1 MNICMVGTGYVGLVT
16 GACLADF
23 GMDVTCVDKDETKIA
38 LLKRGISPIYE
49 PGLEEL
55 IHKNEKAG
63 RLRFTTDLKEA
74 IERCLVIFIAVGTP
88 PKDDGSPDLSFIFQV
103 ASSIAEHMNGY
114 KVVVTKST
122 VPTGTGAQIHDI
134 VKKGNGRYKFSIV
147 SNPEFLREGS
157 AIEDFMRPDR
167 VVIGSRDEE
176 AIAIVKDVYSPLA
189 TAGVPFV
196 TTDVESAELIKYAS
210 NGFLALKISFI
221 NEIAAMCE
229 RMGADVKDVARGM
242 GLDKRIS
249 PHFLL
254 PGPGFGGSCFPKD
267 SSGVVDLAKK
277 NGYTFRIMEAVL
289 HVNDCVKS
297 RMAEK
302 VEEACGGV
310 AGKRIAVLG
319 IAFKPET
326 DDIRESAS
334 LKLIRDLMSRG
345 ASVSAYDPAA
355 MENAR
360 QELTGVAFAED
371 VYKCAEGAEAI
382 VLATDWNQ
390 FRKLDLARLGDSM
403 AAKNFVDL
411 RNLYEPAEM
420 RRLGWRYVGVGRGT
434 RV

>member
-23 GMDVTCVDKDETKIA
+23 GMDVTCIDKDETKIA

-63 RLRFTTDLKEA
+63 RLRFSTNLKEA

-88 PKDDGSPDLSFIFQV
+88 PKDDGSPDLSFIFEV
-103 ASSIAEHMNGY
+103 ATSIAEHMNGY

-122 VPTGTGAQIHDI
+122 VPTGTGAQINEI
-134 VKKGNGRYKFSIV
+134 LKTRNGRYKFSIV

-157 AIEDFMRPDR
+157 AIEDFMHPDR
-167 VVIGSRDEE
+167 VVIGSKDEE

-189 TAGVPFV
+189 VAGVPFV

-267 SSGVVDLAKK
+267 SAGVVDLAKK
-277 NGYTFRIMEAVL
+277 NGYRFLIMESVL
-289 HVNDCVKS
+289 TVNDCVKG
-297 RMAEK
+297 RMVEK
-302 VEEACGGV
+302 VEKACGGV
-310 AGKRIAVLG
+310 AGKRVAVLG

-334 LKLIRDLMSRG
+334 LRLIRDLLGRG

-355 MENAR
+355 MDNAKA
-360 QELTGVAFAED
+360 ELDGVFFAED
-371 VYKCAEGAEAI
+371 VYKCAEGADAL

-390 FRKLDLARLGDSM
+390 FRKLDLPRLEETM
-403 AAKNFVDL
+403 RAKNFVDL

-420 RRLGWRYVGVGRGT
+420 KRLGWNYVGVGRG
-434 RV
+434 

>member
-23 GMDVTCVDKDETKIA
+23 GMDVTCIDKDESKIA
-38 LLKRGISPIYE
+38 LLRKGVSPIYE

-55 IHKNEKAG
+55 IHKNSHAK
-63 RLRFTTDLKEA
+63 RLRFSMDIREA
-74 IERCLVIFIAVGTP
+74 VERALVVFIAVGTP
-88 PKDDGSPDLSFIFQV
+88 PRPDGSPDLSFIFQV
-103 ASSIAEHMNGY
+103 AETIAEHMNGY

-122 VPTGTGAQIHDI
+122 VPTGTGAQIEEILRKNPGGH
-134 VKKGNGRYKFSIV
+134 KFSVV

-167 VVIGSRDEE
+167 VVIGSRDPE
-176 AIAIVKDVYSPLA
+176 AIAIVKDVYSPLL

-196 TTDVESAELIKYAS
+196 VTDVESAELIKYAS

-267 SSGVVDLAKK
+267 ASGVVDVARKH
-277 NGYTFRIMEAVL
+277 GYTFEIMESVL
-289 HVNDCVKS
+289 KVNAIVKA
-297 RMAEK
+297 RMVDK
-302 VEEACGGV
+302 VEAVCGGDV
-310 AGKRIAVLG
+310 AGKRIAILG
-319 IAFKPET
+319 LAFKPET
-326 DDIRESAS
+326 DDIRDSSS
-334 LKLIRDLMSRG
+334 LKLIEDLRARG
-345 ASVSAYDPAA
+345 ATVSAYDPAA
-355 MENAR
+355 MENTKAV
-360 QELTGVAFAED
+360 LPDVTYADD
-371 VYKCAEGAEAI
+371 VYECTAGADAL

-390 FRKLDLARLGDSM
+390 FRKLDLEKLESTMKGKR
-403 AAKNFVDL
+403 FVDL
-411 RNLYEPAEM
+411 RNLYEPKEM
-420 RRLGWRYVGVGRGT
+420 KRLGWEYVGIGRG
-434 RV
+434 

>member
-23 GMDVTCVDKDETKIA
+23 GMDVTCVDSDEAKIA

-49 PGLEEL
+49 PGLEEI

-63 RLRFTTDLKEA
+63 RLRFTTDIA
-74 IERCLVIFIAVGTP
+74 GSVERCLVIFIAVGTP
-88 PKDDGSPDLSFIFQV
+88 PKDDGSPNLSFIFQV
-103 ASSIAEHMNGY
+103 AESIATHMNGY

-122 VPTGTGAQIHDI
+122 VPTGTGAQIEEI
-134 VKKGNGRYKFSIV
+134 LRTNNGRYKFSVV

-157 AIEDFMRPDR
+157 AIEDFMHPDR

-196 TTDVESAELIKYAS
+196 VTDVESAELIKYAS

-221 NEIAAMCE
+221 NEVATMCE
-229 RMGADVKDVARGM
+229 KMGADVKDVARGM

-249 PHFLL
+249 PQFLN
-254 PGPGFGGSCFPKD
+254 PGPGYGGSCFPKD
-267 SSGVVDLAKK
+267 SAGVVDLARR
-277 NGYTFRIMEAVL
+277 NGYRFEIMEAVL
-289 HVNDCVKS
+289 SVNDRIKA
-297 RMAEK
+297 RMVEK
-302 VEEACGGV
+302 VEAVCGDV
-310 AGKRIAVLG
+310 KGKRIAILG

-326 DDIRESAS
+326 DDIRESSS
-334 LKLIRDLMSRG
+334 LKLIADLKARG
-345 ASVSAYDPAA
+345 ASVVAYDPAA

-360 QELTGVAFAED
+360 KEVPGLELARDVESCVA
-371 VYKCAEGAEAI
+371 GADAL

-390 FRKLDLARLGDSM
+390 FRKLDLDRLEKTM
-403 AAKNFVDL
+403 RAKSFIDF

-420 RRLGWRYVGVGRGT
+420 RKRGWSYVGLGRG
-434 RV
+434 

>member
-16 GACLADF
+16 GACLADL
-23 GMDVTCVDKDETKIA
+23 GMDVTCVDKDEAKIA
-38 LLKRGISPIYE
+38 LLKQGVSPIYE

-63 RLRFTTDLKEA
+63 RLRFTTDLQEA

-88 PKDDGSPDLSFIFQV
+88 PMEDGSPDLSFIFQV
-103 ASSIAEHMNGY
+103 AESIASHMNGY

-122 VPTGTGAQIHDI
+122 VPTGTGAQIEAI
-134 VKKGNGRYKFSIV
+134 LKTQNGRYKFSVV

-157 AIEDFMRPDR
+157 AIEDFMHPDR

-189 TAGVPFV
+189 IAGVPFV

-221 NEIAAMCE
+221 NEVAAMCDL
-229 RMGADVKDVARGM
+229 MDADVKDVARGM

-254 PGPGFGGSCFPKD
+254 PGPGYGGSCFPKD
-267 SSGVVDLAKK
+267 SSAVVDLARKR
-277 NGYTFRIMEAVL
+277 GYRFQIMEAVL
-289 HVNDCVKS
+289 SVNDAVKA
-297 RMAEK
+297 RMIEK
-302 VEEACGGV
+302 VELICGDLSGRRV
-310 AGKRIAVLG
+310 AVLG
-319 IAFKPET
+319 LAFKPET

-334 LKLIRDLMSRG
+334 IRLIADLKARG
-345 ASVSAYDPAA
+345 AVVVAYDPAA

-360 QELTGVAFAED
+360 KELTDVEFAED
-371 VYKCAEGAEAI
+371 VYSCVKNADVL

-390 FRKLDLARLGDSM
+390 FRKLDLDRLETTM
-403 AAKNFVDL
+403 RAKNFIDF
-411 RNLYEPAEM
+411 RNLYSPKEM
-420 RRLGWRYVGVGRGT
+420 KKLGWNYAGVGR
-434 RV
+434 R